1 MTSFSTIIDAFL
13 SKITDDMYLELTEE
27 DTIRDAKQYLL
38 DAIPYFEF
46 PRFPLFDYDAEAGV
60 YNVDLTKEE
69 INIFA
74 ILMKQAWL
82 DRQINS
88 VENTRMKYS
97 GSDFKFTSQANHLQK
112 LLSLKAENHRENI
125 HAQRLYKRRRLRT
138 DTSVMSNW
146 MVLNESALDG
156 QSSPTQSSSI
166 NAASANSNNQ
176 YITIINNYGDDD
188 SAVYDWEPIKQ

>member
-1 MTSFSTIIDAFL
+1 
-13 SKITDDMYLELTEE
+13 
-27 DTIRDAKQYLL
+27 
-38 DAIPYFEF
+38 
-46 PRFPLFDYDAEAGV
+46 LFDYDAEAGI
-60 YNVDLTKEE
+60 YNVDLTREE

-125 HAQRLYKRRRLRT
+125 HAQRLYKRRRLRQ

-146 MVLNESALDG
+146 MTLNQSALDG
-156 QSSPTQSSSI
+156 QGADSGNSGV
-166 NAASANSNNQ
+166 AASYGDQ
-176 YITIINNYGDDD
+176 YITIINNYDNDDG
-188 SAVYDWEPIKQ
+188 AVYDWEPIRK

>member
-1 MTSFSTIIDAFL
+1 MTSFDTIIDAFL

-46 PRFPLFDYDAEAGV
+46 PRFALYDYDAEQGV
-60 YNVDLTKEE
+60 YNVDLTQEE

-88 VENTRMKYS
+88 IENTRMKYS
-97 GSDFKFTSQANHLQK
+97 GSDFKFTSQANHLAK
-112 LLSLKAENHRENI
+112 LLNLKSENHRENI
-125 HAQRLYKRRRLRT
+125 HAQRLYKRRKFHEA
-138 DTSVMSNW
+138 DGHVMSNW
-146 MVLNESALDG
+146 HVLN
-156 QSSPTQSSSI
+156 Q
-166 NAASANSNNQ
+166 
-176 YITIINNYGDDD
+176 
-188 SAVYDWEPIKQ
+188 SAVPLQQKQPAVAGDPGINTIEQINIYEDGDESYWEPIFGAGED

>member
-1 MTSFSTIIDAFL
+1 
-13 SKITDDMYLELTEE
+13 
-27 DTIRDAKQYLL
+27 
-38 DAIPYFEF
+38 
-46 PRFPLFDYDAEAGV
+46 
-60 YNVDLTKEE
+60 
-69 INIFA
+69 
-74 ILMKQAWL
+74 
-82 DRQINS
+82 
-88 VENTRMKYS
+88 MKYS

-125 HAQRLYKRRRLRT
+125 HAQRLYKRRRLRA

-146 MVLNESALDG
+146 MVLNQSALDG

>member
-1 MTSFSTIIDAFL
+1 MTSFDTIIDAFL

-27 DTIRDAKQYLL
+27 DTLRDAKQYLL

-46 PRFPLFDYDAEAGV
+46 PRFALFDYNAEQGV
-60 YNVDLTKEE
+60 YNVDLTREE

-112 LLSLKAENHRENI
+112 LLSLKAENTRENI
-125 HAQRLYKRRRLRT
+125 HAQRLYKRRVSTENGRI
-138 DTSVMSNW
+138 MSNW
-146 MVLNESALDG
+146 SILNQSAVQDKPTSP
-156 QSSPTQSSSI
+156 QSGNPS
-166 NAASANSNNQ
+166 
-176 YITIINNYGDDD
+176 TIIYVDNRENDDTVV
-188 SAVYDWEPIKQ
+188 ANWEPIGDHE

>member
-1 MTSFSTIIDAFL
+1 MTSFNTVIDRFL

-46 PRFPLFDYDAEAGV
+46 PRFPIFDYDVENACF
-60 YNVDLTKEE
+60 NSDLTAEE
-69 INIFA
+69 INILA

-88 VENTRMKYS
+88 IENTRMKYS
-97 GSDFKFTSQANHLQK
+97 GSDFKFTSQANHLAK

-125 HAQRLYKRRRLRT
+125 HAQRLYKRRKPRG
-138 DTSVMSNW
+138 DGSVMSNW
-146 MVLNESALDG
+146 MTLNQSA
-156 QSSPTQSSSI
+156 I
-166 NAASANSNNQ
+166 
-176 YITIINNYGDDD
+176 DD
-188 SAVYDWEPIKQ
+188 SATPQSSNAPGKTVFQEYNYISIYQKEVPDDGEVYDWEPIRQ